1 MLSLAISKP
10 TFAEPALP
18 GEPCNLP
25 PRDTWTKP
33 ESWAWQRIC
42 VGETADFNARTGVT
56 LDPRNL
62 EGWSGDRTLSS
73 GFLKTIL
80 LYDPYRGALT
90 HKGVRIVGGW
100 FREPIDLENAR
111 IHVELKLDG
120 SRFDQPLSFR
130 SMRTEGLL
138 SLFGS
143 KFSGKLNMDK
153 IAVGEDLFMDG
164 DAEFQ
169 DVDLTGAEIGGQ
181 ISAAGSKFKG
191 KLNMESVEVGQF
203 LLMYGGAEFE
213 DVNIRSAKIGGQI
226 SMVGSTFVRRLDMES
241 AEIGRSVFAMGTTFE
256 RGAAWSL
263 IFAKIHSNL
272 DLSGATMSDLDL
284 TGTRIE
290 GELSLGR
297 TTGYGPTAWADGS
310 ELILRNTAVGALQD
324 EPDAWPETLELE
336 GFTYGQLGGLGAEGT
351 ADIEKRSSGWFID
364 WLARDPS
371 YSPQPYGQLA
381 AVLTEGGRAEKAD
394 NVLYAGRE
402 RERLELQRR
411 LLAGQGSLQ
420 AWLDFLWKSSLHA
433 VIGYGFKIHR
443 AFYWITAFVVL
454 GTVVIWL
461 SRQLTRY
468 RIATG
473 AAGTTPLEYSIDML
487 LPIIELRK
495 QHYDIDLTGPVRYYF
510 YVHKIMGFVLVS
522 FLIAGLS
529 GLTK

>member
-1 MLSLAISKP
+1 
-10 TFAEPALP
+10 
-18 GEPCNLP
+18 
-25 PRDTWTKP
+25 
-33 ESWAWQRIC
+33 
-42 VGETADFNARTGVT
+42 
-56 LDPRNL
+56 
-62 EGWSGDRTLSS
+62 
-73 GFLKTIL
+73 
-80 LYDPYRGALT
+80 
-90 HKGVRIVGGW
+90 
-100 FREPIDLENAR
+100 
-111 IHVELKLDG
+111 
-120 SRFDQPLSFR
+120 
-130 SMRTEGLL
+130 
-138 SLFGS
+138 
-143 KFSGKLNMDK
+143 
-153 IAVGEDLFMDG
+153 
-164 DAEFQ
+164 
-169 DVDLTGAEIGGQ
+169 
-181 ISAAGSKFKG
+181 
-191 KLNMESVEVGQF
+191 
-203 LLMYGGAEFE
+203 
-213 DVNIRSAKIGGQI
+213 
-226 SMVGSTFVRRLDMES
+226 MES

-272 DLSGATMSDLDL
+272 DLSGATMTDLDL

-402 RERLELQRR
+402 RERTQV
-411 LLAGQGSLQ
+411 ATG
-420 AWLDFLWKSSLHA
+420 LDFVWMTALHA
-433 VIGYGFKIHR
+433 VIGYGYKVHR
-443 AFYWITAFVVL
+443 AFYWIAAFVIL
-454 GTVVIWL
+454 GTVVIWW
-461 SRQLTRY
+461 SRQLTRH

-473 AAGTTPLEYSIDML
+473 ATGTTAIEYSIDML

-495 QHYDIDLTGPVRYYF
+495 QHYDIDLTGAARYYF
-510 YVHKIMGFVLVS
+510 YFHKLMGFVLVS